1 MLSELPHHPTF
12 QMNTPL
18 PEVQVQPIQHV
29 RRTGALSEGIV
40 SALAEV
46 RCSVPSEDI
55 SGASAEDR
63 KQLPRTGAPSED
75 RVSALAEVRCSA
87 SSEDRCGASA
97 EDKSI
102 CGGQGVPADVGSIVR
117 R

>member
-1 MLSELPHHPTF
+1 MCHQRIEVECLRRIGA
-12 QMNTPL
+12 
-18 PEVQVQPIQHV
+18 PEENREHV